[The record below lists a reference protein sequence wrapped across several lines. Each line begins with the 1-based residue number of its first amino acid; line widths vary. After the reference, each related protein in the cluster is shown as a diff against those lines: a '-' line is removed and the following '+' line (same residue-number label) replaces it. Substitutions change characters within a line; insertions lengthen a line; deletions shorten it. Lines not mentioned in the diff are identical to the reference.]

1 MTSIT
6 YICSLLPFFL
16 ALFHIELCLPSKKAH
31 FVGFLCKMNTS
42 FENVVNLEV
51 DETTILEKVLAFI
64 AWILLQFPCNGMM
77 LGLIQFE
84 RLGGDPLKRRL
95 SDQVCKNYTK
105 VYSTKLIVT

>member
-1 MTSIT
+1 
-6 YICSLLPFFL
+6 
-16 ALFHIELCLPSKKAH
+16 
-31 FVGFLCKMNTS
+31 MNTS

-95 SDQVCKNYTK
+95 TDQVHKLKNVSLLSFLLTIPYL
-105 VYSTKLIVT
+105 V